1 MKIRAT
7 IPAPLAQPLEVRV
20 QSHRPPI
27 NLMESSGD
35 NAHMESVMKKILI
48 SVAVLS
54 AVSLSP
60 LQAMSADDGTVI
72 DWKTVEGRWQ
82 NWMRELAAEG
92 HAQLQKNPADKLLAE
107 NDKFGCVDTDN
118 PNNPPGSKNVCRSVS
133 IAYVGRDRLP
143 MMGIDVSLYD
153 DTEKNKL
160 MTITRTVCDLLKA
173 ECWTFETNK
182 RWKVKPGQI
191 KNI

>member
-20 QSHRPPI
+20 QSHKPPI
-27 NLMESSGD
+27 NLMETSGD
-35 NAHMESVMKKILI
+35 NAHMENLMKKLLI
-48 SVAVLS
+48 SVAVLC
-54 AVSLSP
+54 AVSLPPS
-60 LQAMSADDGTVI
+60 QAMSADNGAVT

-92 HAQLQKNPADKLLAE
+92 HAQLEKAPDDKLLAE
-107 NDKFGCVDTDN
+107 NHKFGCVDTDN
-118 PNNPPGSKNVCRSVS
+118 PNNKPGSKNVCRLQA

-160 MTITRTVCDLLKA
+160 KTISRTVCDLIKA
-173 ECWTFETNK
+173 ECWTFETNE
-182 RWKVKPGQI
+182 RWKVKPLS
-191 KNI
+191 NI

>member
-1 MKIRAT
+1 
-7 IPAPLAQPLEVRV
+7 
-20 QSHRPPI
+20 
-27 NLMESSGD
+27 MESSGD
-35 NAHMESVMKKILI
+35 NAHMEGAMKNLLI
-48 SVAVLS
+48 SVAVLC
-54 AVSLSP
+54 AVSLPPS
-60 LQAMSADDGTVI
+60 QAMSADNGAVT

-92 HAQLQKNPADKLLAE
+92 HAQLEKDPDDKLLAE

-118 PNNPPGSKNVCRSVS
+118 PNNKPGSKNVCRLQA

-153 DTEKNKL
+153 DTEKNNL

-182 RWKVKPGQI
+182 RWKVRPGQI